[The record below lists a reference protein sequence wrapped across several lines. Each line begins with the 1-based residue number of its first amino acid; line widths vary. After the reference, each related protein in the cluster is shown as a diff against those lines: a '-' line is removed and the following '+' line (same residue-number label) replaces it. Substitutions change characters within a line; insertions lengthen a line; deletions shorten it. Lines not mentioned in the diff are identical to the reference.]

1 MASEVKTNK
10 ISPSTSTTVTL
21 GDASD
26 LFQLPASAEIDIAS
40 GATLDVNGII
50 DVTGA
55 TVTGLTTGKVLQV
68 VQTVK
73 TDTTS
78 TTSAAG
84 TYADIAGITV
94 DITPSATSSK
104 VLVFWELYVGAE
116 TNWGVDIRLM
126 RASATPLLA
135 DAAGSRVRTS
145 QQTVSGGSGGMT
157 NNSMVYLDSP
167 SSTSATTYK
176 MQWSLQSAGTMYLNR
191 ALTDTDNTDFARA
204 TSTITVMEIGA

>member
-1 MASEVKTNK
+1 MMAS
-10 ISPSTSTTVTL
+10 SDTVTVPS
-21 GDASD
+21 G
-26 LFQLPASAEIDIAS
+26 AELDIAS
-40 GATLDVNGII
+40 GATLDVNGTI

-68 VQTVK
+68 LQAVK

-104 VLVFWELYVGAE
+104 VLVFWELYIGAE
-116 TNWGVDIRLM
+116 VNWGVDIRLM
-126 RASATPLLA
+126 RASATPLLGDA
-135 DAAGSRVRTS
+135 DGDRVRTS
-145 QQTVSGGSGGMT
+145 QQTASAHGNGMT

-191 ALTDTDNTDFARA
+191 AFIDTDNTDFARA